1 MFAILLMFW
10 AFFYY
15 TEKNI
20 FYSKKFFISVD
31 IDKKYGNVNHFF
43 ETKFSKHKNQS
54 INDMHIYTR
63 ERFNLEFQT
72 WNYKD
77 SVFDIIHLKEGY
89 NSKFIYEEDEK
100 FFKNTFLVNVKNQI
114 IQRSALENQLIR
126 SVLEETQG
134 EYYPLII
141 HIGYQNKDQGK
152 YILNEFNKIITNQI
166 KNSKKKCNEKL
177 DKIKYLDEV
186 YLTFLENNF
195 NYSNSEFVRYFEN
208 SKLNQY
214 NCDIFYFIEG
224 KESEVPRYN
233 TTMFLMILF
242 LFLSL
247 IIIPLIYR
255 INKK

>member
-1 MFAILLMFW
+1 MFAILLIFW

-31 IDKKYGNVNHFF
+31 IDEKYVDANDFF
-43 ETKFSKHKNQS
+43 KTKFSEHKNQA
-54 INDMHIYTR
+54 INDIEIYTR
-63 ERFNLEFQT
+63 EGYNLEFQT

-77 SVFDIIHLKEGY
+77 NIFDIIHLKNGY
-89 NSKFIYEEDEK
+89 DEKFIYEEDEK
-100 FFKNTFLVNVKNQI
+100 FFKNTFLVNKKNRFSQVF
-114 IQRSALENQLIR
+114 ALNNVFIR
-126 SVLEETQG
+126 SVIEETQG
-134 EYYPLII
+134 QYYPLII
-141 HIGYQNKDQGK
+141 YIGYKNKDQGK
-152 YILNEFNKIITNQI
+152 YILNEFKKIITNQI

-186 YLTFLENNF
+186 YQTFLENNY
-195 NYSNSEFVRYFEN
+195 NYSNSEFVKYFED

-224 KESEVPRYN
+224 KELEVPRYN

-242 LFLSL
+242 LFFSL